1 MDVDCALVGPRIRL
15 SDLLHLNTG
24 DLVDLGIEF
33 DGKGSILVNGVPK
46 FRGEVLAE
54 GSKQA
59 LVIESTWTN

>member
-1 MDVDCALVGPRIRL
+1 
-15 SDLLHLNTG
+15 LLHLNTG